1 MLQTTEFFQEQI
13 KQCRA
18 SAARSHNKGDHD
30 FWLKMAHRWEALLQ
44 IRQPDRS
51 GRYRFRLHN
60 LRFEKRRRAA
70 YLVSRSGSFAII
82 AAIRRASSVCTPSAV
97 PISPT

>member
-13 KQCRA
+13 KQCRD

-44 IRQPDRS
+44 IRQLDGGGPKT
-51 GRYRFRLHN
+51 RYRFRLHN
-60 LRFEKRRRAA
+60 LRFEKRRP
-70 YLVSRSGSFAII
+70 
-82 AAIRRASSVCTPSAV
+82 RRLTRLCQ
-97 PISPT
+97 

>member
-13 KQCRA
+13 KQCRD

-44 IRQPDRS
+44 IRQPDGAGRPDSSFIFCVLKNAAALLSSSVALAAWRYSPRS
-51 GRYRFRLHN
+51 GAPH
-60 LRFEKRRRAA
+60 RA
-70 YLVSRSGSFAII
+70 
-82 AAIRRASSVCTPSAV
+82 
-97 PISPT
+97 

>member
-13 KQCRA
+13 KQCRD

-44 IRQPDRS
+44 IRQPDGA
-51 GRYRFRLHN
+51 GRYTFRLHN

-70 YLVSRSGSFAII
+70 LARQ
-82 AAIRRASSVCTPSAV
+82 
-97 PISPT
+97 